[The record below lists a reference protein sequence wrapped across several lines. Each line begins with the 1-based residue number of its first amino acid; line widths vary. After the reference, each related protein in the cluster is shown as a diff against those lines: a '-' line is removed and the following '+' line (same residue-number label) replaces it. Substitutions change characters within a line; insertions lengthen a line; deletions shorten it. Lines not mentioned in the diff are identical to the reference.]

1 MGFGVGAHSYHR
13 QTRWGNVRSIRTYLQ
28 HIGQNTWPT
37 EFIEQLSGKQ
47 LAIECLML
55 GLRQCEGINIKE
67 WQTRYGLHLQNQQ
80 LNFIQELCDDGRAFW
95 EGQHLC
101 LTPKGMLLADR
112 ISVQL
117 MP

>member
-1 MGFGVGAHSYHR
+1 
-13 QTRWGNVRSIRTYLQ
+13 
-28 HIGQNTWPT
+28 
-37 EFIEQLSGKQ
+37 
-47 LAIECLML
+47 ML

-67 WQTRYGLHLQNQQ
+67 WQTRFGLHLQNQQ
-80 LNFIQELCDDGRAFW
+80 LKFVQELCGDGRAFW

-112 ISVQL
+112 ITVQL